1 MTKPIRAFIAAFALM
16 SGVVACKGDSAK
28 QDTTGLSSD
37 LALAGGDSS
46 ARPTL
51 TDVPATTPPPAPK
64 AAAPRPPAP
73 AAKTPPRPAP
83 TNNAPATKAPAGAST
98 GTVGAGT
105 VMNLASSSNVCT
117 DTHKV
122 GDVVTATT
130 TETINGT
137 NGASIPA
144 GSVVTLEVERL
155 KRIDNAGDNLVVD
168 FRVVSVRAGGRTYA
182 INGSV
187 TEKDITKIRDQPKD
201 KDVQKVVG
209 GAVVGAIA
217 GKILGGST
225 KATVGGAAAGAAAGV
240 ATAAATT
247 NYKGC
252 VNTGSRIVVRLDGP
266 IEIRV

>member
-1 MTKPIRAFIAAFALM
+1 MNKPIRAFTAIVALM
-16 SGVVACKGDSAK
+16 CGVVACKGDSAK

-37 LALAGGDSS
+37 LALANRDTGS
-46 ARPTL
+46 RPSL
-51 TDVPATTPPPAPK
+51 TDVPANPPPPK
-64 AAAPRPPAP
+64 SSATRPPAP

-83 TNNAPATKAPAGAST
+83 TNNTPVTKAPAGSSM

-105 VMNLASSSNVCT
+105 VLNLASSSNICT

-130 TETINGT
+130 TETITGT
-137 NGASIPA
+137 NGVSIPA
-144 GSVVTLEVERL
+144 GSTVTLAVERI
-155 KRIDNAGDNLVVD
+155 KRIDNVGDNLVVD
-168 FRVVSVRAGGRTYA
+168 MRVVSVRVRGSTYA
-182 INGSV
+182 LNGSV

-217 GKILGGST
+217 GKIIGGST

-266 IEIRV
+266 VEIRV